1 MTWRCCPPATI
12 NNAYFKFS
20 QVMPL
25 EFPINTFRTTTTITR
40 NTLFN
45 SPYNTTTTPLLSG
58 SVCLCLCPSHTR
70 SFILLC
76 ALLCF
81 VVSDLVHKKI
91 RNSIYKH
98 VIEKVNTYTHSHT
111 HTQTHT
117 CKKVKHVGICFY
129 RSMANFVWS
138 LCVPQSCLCVCV
150 CVVYAK
156 NATSYSNIKH
166 TSHTHTETHADLRY
180 KQTFQKTLTKTTQ
193 QQQQQNFP

>member
-1 MTWRCCPPATI
+1 MFSSLSPTFCRSSDISGAPSSLLCLRFPFPQHCSWHLVFMTWRCCPPATI

-20 QVMPL
+20 RVMPL

-58 SVCLCLCPSHTR
+58 SVCLCPSHTR

-98 VIEKVNTYTHSHT
+98 VIEKVNTYTHT
-111 HTQTHT
+111 HIQTHT
-117 CKKVKHVGICFY
+117 CNKVKHVGICFY

-150 CVVYAK
+150 LFTQRTPP
-156 NATSYSNIKH
+156 ATA
-166 TSHTHTETHADLRY
+166 T
-180 KQTFQKTLTKTTQ
+180 
-193 QQQQQNFP
+193 